1 MNVNLEE
8 NVKLITDPVVNPYV
22 NGAIFSY
29 DDDRVVDRSSSRNSF
44 GSFTDNDKKTLDTAK
59 KELEQ
64 WFIQETE
71 VCFKCIHFYRTTESY
86 LMSHH
91 CASSYLKVLVCIKSL
106 KSVNM

>member
-1 MNVNLEE
+1 MNANIEE

-29 DDDRVVDRSSSRNSF
+29 DDDRVLDRSNSRYSF
-44 GSFTDNDKKTLDTAK
+44 NSFTDNDKKTLDTAK

-71 VCFKCIHFYRTTESY
+71 ACFKYIKTLES
-86 LMSHH
+86 
-91 CASSYLKVLVCIKSL
+91 
-106 KSVNM
+106 